1 MFELV
6 PSAAGR
12 SSASYAASASARE
25 SRISSSIS
33 AAEAPGRRGGRWTGA
48 GGGGTFGVGVRL
60 AVGAAVGAR
69 RTSRRLHVNGSVNWE
84 ELSSSPGRTTLL
96 PLQPATQAM
105 EVEDVSTSKPLR
117 RLIRPVCRCWSTIL
131 TVRYHLFSAN
141 DTRMIPER
149 CHVLRSRVRVERIH
163 IARGTSISDEVRASR
178 EEGAKGH
185 VNVPKDVE
193 W

>member
-1 MFELV
+1 MFALV
-6 PSAAGR
+6 LRAAGR

-33 AAEAPGRRGGRWTGA
+33 AAEAPGRRGGRCVGA
-48 GGGGTFGVGVRL
+48 GRGGTFGVGMRL

-69 RTSRRLHVNGSVNWE
+69 RTSRRLQVNESVKWE
-84 ELSSSPGRTTLL
+84 ELASSPSRTALL
-96 PLQPATQAM
+96 PLLPATQAM
-105 EVEDVSTSKPLR
+105 EVEDVPTSKPLR

-178 EEGAKGH
+178 EERAEGH
-185 VNVPKDVE
+185 VHVPKDVE